1 MHEYS
6 VMTQIVDSILTE
18 ADKRKATKVE
28 EVDLEIGDYTLLG
41 DEQLKFAYELMSKDT
56 ILEGS
61 KLNIRH
67 LEGKIKCTSCD
78 YEGPVS
84 ISEDSP
90 HRMVPILTCPKCS
103 GIAQITE
110 GRECL
115 VRNIRMVVPD
125 V

>member
-6 VMTQIVDSILTE
+6 VMTQIVESILAE

-41 DEQLKFAYELMSKDT
+41 DEQLKFAYDLMSKDT

-67 LEGKIKCTSCD
+67 LKGKIKCTACD
-78 YEGPVS
+78 YNGPVS

-90 HRMVPILTCPKCS
+90 HGWYRS
-103 GIAQITE
+103 
-110 GRECL
+110 
-115 VRNIRMVVPD
+115 
-125 V
+125 